1 MKQLLWLLFFLP
13 VLSLATVCP
22 KHTDEQ
28 KALLQLAYDTG
39 KPHDLGYTLAAIV
52 WREAFVGSYI
62 VRVNGNDGKHGSFG
76 ITQVQLTTAMSL
88 TKEDNIWRAKQNLV
102 IRLMTDDLFSLHL
115 SIKKLKKHRH
125 KGFRG
130 MWKAY
135 NGRGP
140 MADKYSE
147 AIAQNVTVLQNC
159 YKFEGE
165 A

>member
-28 KALLQLAYDTG
+28 KVLLQLAYDTG
-39 KPHDLGYTLAAIV
+39 KPHDLGYSLAAIA
-52 WREAFVGSYI
+52 WKEAFVGPYVI
-62 VRVNGNDGKHGSFG
+62 RVNGKDGGHGSYG
-76 ITQVQLTTAMSL
+76 LLHMQLTTAMYL
-88 TKEDNIWRAKQNLV
+88 TGEKNIWKAKQDLV

-125 KGFRG
+125 KGYRA

-135 NGRGP
+135 NGKGP

-147 AIAQNVTVLQNC
+147 AIAQNVAVLQNC
-159 YKFEGE
+159 YKFEE
-165 A
+165 EV